1 MFTTAQLIA
10 LGVVALL
17 GHTMALFW
25 YLADRR
31 HAKLCQ
37 TTIYDMEI
45 PAAQLRRELLNSI
58 HTPIH
63 AVMLGTFLFF
73 GFFQN
78 STWPSFFAS
87 LLATTVW
94 AEIWHYVSHRL
105 FHLKPLHW
113 IHAEH
118 HKSHLNSPFSAISFS
133 FSEKFLFNLGMIG
146 LMALVDLV
154 AGVNFYGVAGWY
166 IGYLIINSYSH
177 ANFEIKSDAFLGFAG
192 KYLASTTYHALH
204 HSRYINN
211 YGLGTRF
218 LDRAFGTEWPD
229 YEDLY
234 LRVTRDRAPLHKLS
248 EKVVRAVPGT
258 GSQPQPH
265 PR

>member
-1 MFTTAQLIA
+1 MFTGPQMFILIA
-10 LGVVALL
+10 VALL

-25 YLADRR
+25 YVAQRR
-31 HAKLCQ
+31 SARICRK
-37 TTIYDMEI
+37 TIYDMTF
-45 PAAQLRRELLNSI
+45 PAGQLRRELINSV

-63 AVMLGTFLFF
+63 AVMLGTFLLL
-73 GFFQN
+73 GFFN
-78 STWPSFFAS
+78 NTTWTSFWLS

-94 AEIWHYVSHRL
+94 AEIWHYFSHRL
-105 FHLKPLHW
+105 FHLKSLHW

-118 HKSHLNSPFSAISFS
+118 HKSHLNSPFTAISFS
-133 FSEKFLFNLGMIG
+133 FSEKLLFNLGMIG
-146 LMALVDLV
+146 FMAILDLV
-154 AGVNFYGVAGWY
+154 VGVNFFGVAGWY

-177 ANFEIKSDAFLGFAG
+177 ANFEIKSERFLNFAG
-192 KYLASTTYHALH
+192 KFLASTTYHSLH

-234 LRVTRDRAPLHKLS
+234 AQINLDRMPLKRLAEKAAP
-248 EKVVRAVPGT
+248 RAAA
-258 GSQPQPH
+258 
-265 PR
+265 